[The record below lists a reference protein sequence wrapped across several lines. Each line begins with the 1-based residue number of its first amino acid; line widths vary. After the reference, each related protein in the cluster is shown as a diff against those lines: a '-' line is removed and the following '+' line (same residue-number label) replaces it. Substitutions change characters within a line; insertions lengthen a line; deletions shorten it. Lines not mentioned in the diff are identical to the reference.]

1 MDGIPVEHFPLAK
14 KIFADKYAQVIA
26 PDTATCDDI
35 GVNHLHKLL
44 ILADWRDF
52 LRQGA
57 QERLRQDDIL
67 LPEKPTSF
75 EPPALT
81 TRFLVR
87 RKFPLS
93 CLVWGSKV
101 PHPDV
106 RPVSLSYA
114 NDLRHHLRNHRT
126 DETPDTVGWTVTGVV
141 FYNKPDGTWED
152 VEKLVNNGKIKIS
165 IYDGA
170 QRCAAAE
177 MMGWEELDVCLYL
190 NPTAEEQKFCVVELR
205 NDDQAVDDTVDL
217 PDSVPITNPD
227 HRFHFTPVPT
237 TQQSKPLASAKLL
250 FIKHYPT
257 LLSNLE
263 PAMPGICDD
272 HQALTKD
279 QSEAIGWLLK
289 IACYP
294 RALQSK
300 FDQLWDL
307 VERRAKPAVDNLAR
321 RENKLGS
328 LFCVL
333 LTPRKLHDLRQ
344 LRKDDPWPMVDFA
357 LIGFWMEPEHH
368 SGLQARCSEKAVGKL
383 RKVPWPTTK
392 RALPEPEEKR
402 PSTVKLSR
410 GATRSTRTAY
420 SRAAASKQPPVI
432 LPVTTSTTSSSG
444 DMRHSTPLPA
454 SSGKRCR
461 TLDEHF
467 GADVSAIKSTEDDGE
482 HEHNGDHNQEEAH
495 HPSTGDEEPSAKR
508 RKTIKSLSGDGG
520 SSDSVVVSAEQS
532 PTASAGQEP
541 GTATPSPSSTSLDAV
556 EEEQSPTHS
565 IPPNDEMEVASTS
578 QSLPNSVKPDA
589 EAQSLQ
595 DSGRGS
601 GSEPNPPHFGFSLAV
616 NAKNDAEDATE
627 QPSGPKKQAV
637 ETVDPHPQSTDRN
650 AAHRQLLAEKPQ
662 TLQQIGNEL
671 KKLDL
676 YKHRQKLLD
685 VSSSFDALEPVKA
698 DLKSYSSI
706 YECGASGYLVVD
718 DGAAGLIAETP
729 LGPVVQ
735 NSGSM
740 EALVDVRDLLPVVPA
755 VVIDVEPK
763 EGPEMVLEENIIPID
778 DCDSLSSPSKSGN
791 EILSEVKK
799 PSFTIEVD
807 INQHLLSKLCTLY
820 PDEVLLPLLAG
831 TASAD
836 HRRGAFNHLM
846 SALVDQEKYAASCK
860 LQLTSP
866 LLSPSSL
873 TRDVIVDVLELVD
886 RCCVDATLLA
896 AEQFHLAVL
905 NVRITTKP
913 CVCVCVFVCVSHVY
927 IKVAIWKYRGTTTT
941 KDFSQ
946 AASRQI
952 LVENV
957 DSRHV
962 GCKWHYEMLQSVEF
976 CEEYTAYNVPGDGNC
991 FFRAISLAKT
1001 GSDEHYLAM
1010 RLAAVFGM
1018 LHYGQA
1024 FEQLYEN
1031 SHPKSKPRTFP
1042 NSLKSPA
1049 SLRKSLPRPQ

>member
-1 MDGIPVEHFPLAK
+1 MSFPAATTVPMGCLSSNDIANLDVEFPGQLHKAREVECKFDRNNVGPQIYDLFKREYLQMKENPGQYQFPRSLFMKVTGNKHLCISRNDMQEHPAFKEFERNGQLTYSKQFFTANPNGLVVIQNAGKQYCPLDERLSWDECANRALWKSENNILRQLDASDVLKGNPGRHDAEAGVRFFAALRHSQAASRDVGYYAFVDEVKIVPELCDFEVPCVLKELDRMFKRGPRPGITKNQLLISAGLTGFGSHCEDGMLASFNFLFTLESVIKSWMGIPVEHFPLAK

-52 LRQGA
+52 LRQGGHAWYIEQGPGDLVLVGCGVIHQGGQIGRNEAIAGNFADIHNYRDVVIGTDLYRQCPDDIANNTDPKATSRGMCRMEVFQMEAWLNARDQLAKATNNPQLDLTSNLPLPESVEWYHYSGRAYAA

-190 NPTAEEQKFCVVELR
+190 NPTAEEQKFLCCRAQEVNAQVALQYTGKQLFSTARKCVEVVARQHAQELGIPD
-205 NDDQAVDDTVDL
+205 NVPVPFSDDQAVDDTVDL

-357 LIGFWMEPEHH
+357 LDRILDG
-368 SGLQARCSEKAVGKL
+368 SLSIIQACKPDVVKKRWEKL

-601 GSEPNPPHFGFSLAV
+601 GSEPNPPSLWFFAGS
-616 NAKNDAEDATE
+616 E
-627 QPSGPKKQAV
+627 
-637 ETVDPHPQSTDRN
+637 
-650 AAHRQLLAEKPQ
+650 
-662 TLQQIGNEL
+662 
-671 KKLDL
+671 
-676 YKHRQKLLD
+676 RQK
-685 VSSSFDALEPVKA
+685 
-698 DLKSYSSI
+698 
-706 YECGASGYLVVD
+706 
-718 DGAAGLIAETP
+718 
-729 LGPVVQ
+729 
-735 NSGSM
+735 
-740 EALVDVRDLLPVVPA
+740 
-755 VVIDVEPK
+755 
-763 EGPEMVLEENIIPID
+763 
-778 DCDSLSSPSKSGN
+778 
-791 EILSEVKK
+791 
-799 PSFTIEVD
+799 
-807 INQHLLSKLCTLY
+807 
-820 PDEVLLPLLAG
+820 
-831 TASAD
+831 
-836 HRRGAFNHLM
+836 
-846 SALVDQEKYAASCK
+846 
-860 LQLTSP
+860 
-866 LLSPSSL
+866 
-873 TRDVIVDVLELVD
+873 
-886 RCCVDATLLA
+886 
-896 AEQFHLAVL
+896 
-905 NVRITTKP
+905 
-913 CVCVCVFVCVSHVY
+913 
-927 IKVAIWKYRGTTTT
+927 
-941 KDFSQ
+941 
-946 AASRQI
+946 
-952 LVENV
+952 
-957 DSRHV
+957 
-962 GCKWHYEMLQSVEF
+962 
-976 CEEYTAYNVPGDGNC
+976 
-991 FFRAISLAKT
+991 
-1001 GSDEHYLAM
+1001 
-1010 RLAAVFGM
+1010 
-1018 LHYGQA
+1018 
-1024 FEQLYEN
+1024 
-1031 SHPKSKPRTFP
+1031 
-1042 NSLKSPA
+1042 
-1049 SLRKSLPRPQ
+1049 